1 MEHYEDSMEKGSEKK
16 TEKKLSPKQELARQI
31 LEFTQEQII
40 VRMPYMSRAVL
51 KMPAVFT
58 AEKDESRRYQ
68 SMYADPDTMG
78 TDGINVYCSAE
89 GIIQWFEKAPDL
101 LPRRY
106 LHMILH
112 CLFSHPFQYTS
123 LNVDLWDL
131 AADMAVENVLVNL
144 GMKDLA
150 APEDAERRKVLH
162 EVELETGKITA
173 EKVYHL
179 LISDD
184 DRAYEMLKTRKLFQ
198 CDTHD
203 FWIDKGATYSDMIVA
218 RQCSLMEL
226 EDKAEEWIRAGEN
239 TRIDMETQTGREG
252 KAPGAL
258 VKKVTRIRQD
268 DHDYTEFL
276 RQFAVSCEEV
286 HINQDEFDYI
296 YYTYGLNLYEDM
308 PLIEP
313 LEYRDAK
320 KIRDFVIAIDTSGS
334 CQGRTIRD
342 FLNKT
347 YSILKNTQSF
357 MNRVN
362 VHIIQSDCEIQR
374 DVKITSEREF
384 EQYIQDIEVAGSG
397 GTDFRPVFSYVDDMI
412 EAGEFLQLQGL
423 IYFTD
428 GIGKFPSME
437 PEYKTAFV
445 FLDSGQ
451 KIPETPE
458 WAVKTVLPES
468 RI

>member
-1 MEHYEDSMEKGSEKK
+1 MENENASGKN
-16 TEKKLSPKQELARQI
+16 LSPKENLALQI

-40 VRMPYMSRAVL
+40 MRMPYMSRAVL

-58 AEKDESRRYQ
+58 AEKDETKKYQ

-78 TDGINVYCSAE
+78 TDGMSVYCNAE
-89 GIIQWFEKAPDL
+89 GIIRWFENAPRM

-106 LHMILH
+106 LHMVLH

-123 LNVDLWDL
+123 LKEDYWDL
-131 AADMAVENVLVNL
+131 AADMAVEHVIMNL
-144 GMKDLA
+144 GMKELA
-150 APEDAERRKVLH
+150 SDSDPEKKKVLR
-162 EVELETGKITA
+162 EIEIETGKITA
-173 EKVYHL
+173 EKIYHL
-179 LISDD
+179 LISDE
-184 DRAYEMLKTRKLFQ
+184 DRAYDMLKLKGLFVA
-198 CDTHD
+198 DTHD
-203 FWIDKGATYSDMIVA
+203 FWIDRELTVSDMIVS

-226 EDKAEEWIRAGEN
+226 EDKIEEWIRAGEN

-258 VKKVTRIRQD
+258 VKKVSRIRRD
-268 DHDYTEFL
+268 DNDYTEFL
-276 RQFAVSCEEV
+276 RQFAVDCEEV

-296 YYTYGLNLYEDM
+296 FYTYGIELYDDM

-320 KIRDFVIAIDTSGS
+320 KIRDLVIAIDTSGS

-374 DVKITSEREF
+374 DIKITSEREF
-384 EQYIQDIEVAGSG
+384 EKYIQDVEVAGSG

-428 GIGKFPSME
+428 GIGKFPAME
-437 PEYKTAFV
+437 PDYRTAFV

-451 KIPETPE
+451 KIPDVPE
-458 WAVKTVLPES
+458 WAVKTVFPAEN
-468 RI
+468 